1 MQCAFIKKNI
11 AKKKE
16 SIDVKKK
23 LIMGYLKKKIKNN
36 FIIKPVF
43 LLKVMKDERQLQL
56 LHQYLWWYHHKV
68 GCFILLTAFIF
79 MSMNIS
85 DF

>member
-1 MQCAFIKKNI
+1 MPSLKKNI

-43 LLKVMKDERQLQL
+43 LLKVMKDER
-56 LHQYLWWYHHKV
+56 
-68 GCFILLTAFIF
+68 
-79 MSMNIS
+79 
-85 DF
+85 

>member
-23 LIMGYLKKKIKNN
+23 LIMGYLKKK
-36 FIIKPVF
+36 
-43 LLKVMKDERQLQL
+43 LKI
-56 LHQYLWWYHHKV
+56 
-68 GCFILLTAFIF
+68 ILLSNLFFIK
-79 MSMNIS
+79 SNER
-85 DF
+85 

>member
-23 LIMGYLKKKIKNN
+23 VINYGILLKKIENN
-36 FIIKPVF
+36 FNIKPVF
-43 LLKVMKDERQLQL
+43 
-56 LHQYLWWYHHKV
+56 Y
-68 GCFILLTAFIF
+68 
-79 MSMNIS
+79 
-85 DF
+85 

>member
-23 LIMGYLKKKIKNN
+23 LIMGYLKKKII

-56 LHQYLWWYHHKV
+56 LHQYL
-68 GCFILLTAFIF
+68 
-79 MSMNIS
+79 
-85 DF
+85 

>member
-16 SIDVKKK
+16 SIDVEKKVNYG
-23 LIMGYLKKKIKNN
+23 ILKKKTENN

-43 LLKVMKDERQLQL
+43 
-56 LHQYLWWYHHKV
+56 Y
-68 GCFILLTAFIF
+68 
-79 MSMNIS
+79 
-85 DF
+85 

>member
-1 MQCAFIKKNI
+1 MSINWPIGMMLHDIVMLYQDLKKKMQCAFIKKNI

-36 FIIKPVF
+36 LIIKPVF

-56 LHQYLWWYHHKV
+56 LHQYL
-68 GCFILLTAFIF
+68 
-79 MSMNIS
+79 
-85 DF
+85 

>member
-23 LIMGYLKKKIKNN
+23 VNYGILKKKKLKII

-43 LLKVMKDERQLQL
+43 LLKVTKDERQLQL
-56 LHQYLWWYHHKV
+56 LHQYL
-68 GCFILLTAFIF
+68 
-79 MSMNIS
+79 
-85 DF
+85 